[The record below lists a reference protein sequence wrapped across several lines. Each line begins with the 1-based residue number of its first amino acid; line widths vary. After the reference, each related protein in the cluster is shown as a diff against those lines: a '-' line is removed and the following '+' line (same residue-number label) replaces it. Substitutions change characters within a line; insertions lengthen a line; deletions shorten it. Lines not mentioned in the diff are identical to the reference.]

1 MVKISLLCCFLSGLL
16 AVALHAQ
23 EPSSSSSSS
32 HCVATQEEIDN
43 DHDNFLRGTARK
55 LRQNDVV
62 LAVIPY
68 KTVKTDQGTVHY
80 ARVVQSLRGDIPVEA
95 LVKWLNL
102 YSKLPAGG
110 KPETKLLS
118 GSSFMY
124 VLAPSK
130 NVKELGKDPEDFTPA
145 STVYSSQVLLGAYDL
160 GDHVDYFPMTESDPG
175 RAMKKL
181 LHIEPAKI
189 TAESEAARFNPES
202 GK

>member
-1 MVKISLLCCFLSGLL
+1 MDKTSLFCCLLSGLFTA
-16 AVALHAQ
+16 AVHG
-23 EPSSSSSSS
+23 EESVSSVP
-32 HCVATQEEIDN
+32 HRVATQEEIDN
-43 DHDNFLRGTARK
+43 DHDNFLRGTARQ

-80 ARVVQSLRGDIPVEA
+80 ARVVQSLRGGIPVEA

-118 GSSFMY
+118 GSSFVY

-130 NVKELGKDPEDFTPA
+130 NVKELGKDSEDFTPA

-189 TAESEAARFNPES
+189 TAESEAARFKPEF